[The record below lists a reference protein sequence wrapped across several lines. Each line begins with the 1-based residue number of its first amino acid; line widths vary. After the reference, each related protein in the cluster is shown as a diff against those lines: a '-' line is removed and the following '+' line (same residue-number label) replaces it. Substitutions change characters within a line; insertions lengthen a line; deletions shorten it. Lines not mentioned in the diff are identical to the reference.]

1 MLAVR
6 LDPDLEARLNAVARQ
21 TGKSKS
27 FLAREA
33 LIERI
38 EEWEDLVLLEKA
50 LRDPDAGGPTISLE
64 ARTWPGRLGSIRS
77 LASSCAS

>member
-6 LDPDLEARLNAVARQ
+6 LDPELEARLNAVARQ

-64 ARTWPGRLGSIRS
+64 QMKRELG
-77 LASSCAS
+77 LDG

>member
-64 ARTWPGRLGSIRS
+64 QMKRELG
-77 LASSCAS
+77 LDG

>member
-64 ARTWPGRLGSIRS
+64 QMKRELG
-77 LASSCAS
+77 LDT